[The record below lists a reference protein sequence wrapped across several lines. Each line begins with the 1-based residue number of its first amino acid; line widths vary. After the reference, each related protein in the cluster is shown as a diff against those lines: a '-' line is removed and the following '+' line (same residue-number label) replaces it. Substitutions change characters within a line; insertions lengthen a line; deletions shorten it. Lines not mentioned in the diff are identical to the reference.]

1 MCMAVHDWLRLGG
14 RSSLVA
20 GAGGLGGASA
30 LALAAQGVRVLLV
43 DVDTEHLDRVQ
54 SQAKDQGLD
63 VQVMQ
68 ADLLGADRCREVAAE
83 AGRRLDGLDIFVHA
97 VGRNIRRPVLELDD
111 EDWEQILTLNLSTA
125 HWLGQAVGRMMC
137 AKGYGRVIFLSSVS
151 GALAHADHAPYAASK
166 GGLNQLLRVMA
177 REWAPR
183 NVTVNGVAPGYV
195 ETELTS
201 GYLAKD
207 GVRTALT
214 SLVPAE
220 RLGHPEEVAD
230 AVTFLASDRAAFVT
244 GHILYVD
251 GGRVLV

>member
-1 MCMAVHDWLRLGG
+1 MAVHDWLRLDG
-14 RSSLVA
+14 RSALVA

-30 LALAAQGVRVLLV
+30 LALAAQGVHVLLA
-43 DVDTEHLDRVQ
+43 DVDAENLDAVQ
-54 SQAKDQGLD
+54 SRGRDQRLD
-63 VQVMQ
+63 VEVLQ
-68 ADLLGADRCREVAAE
+68 ADLLGPDRCREVAAE
-83 AGRRLDGLDIFVHA
+83 AVRRLGRMEIFVHA
-97 VGRNIRRPVLELDD
+97 VGRNIRRPVLEIGD
-111 EDWEQILTLNLSTA
+111 EDWEQILTLNLSSA
-125 HWLGQAVGRMMC
+125 HWLGQAVGRLMC
-137 AKGYGRVIFLSSVS
+137 ANGYGRMVFLSSVS
-151 GALAHADHAPYAASK
+151 GMLAHADHAPYAASK

-177 REWAPR
+177 REWAPH

-195 ETELTS
+195 QTELTS

-214 SLVPAE
+214 SLVPAQ
-220 RLGHPEEVAD
+220 RLGRPEEVAD